1 MHRTQMALHLARPMA
16 ALGLP
21 LALLAM
27 TLPTLAQGL
36 PAAPGSYVSLTLTSC
51 RQTLQRG
58 QLGLW
63 DNCAFGT
70 QGASAAS
77 GSNVGGIL
85 RGATSSDV
93 AGALL
98 LAEVTSTWD
107 DRLTFLGGVM
117 PATAVFRYQLSGFM
131 SAAASGVS
139 SGAGNEV
146 LFRTFVRP
154 FGSWGVAS
162 SSNSNT
168 LNPTQL
174 VQTAGPQVSE
184 FLPVLQS
191 FSLPVSLQ
199 GVAIGRSL
207 DVSSL
212 LLVRSQ
218 AGNARDA
225 QASASANFSDATGLI
240 DLRFLDLQGTDI
252 TPQVQWSWDYG
263 TQFAPA
269 VPEPGTWALM
279 ALGLAGLVAS
289 ARRRALSA

>member
-1 MHRTQMALHLARPMA
+1 LCTVLGT
-16 ALGLP
+16 GLP
-21 LALLAM
+21 A
-27 TLPTLAQGL
+27 LAQGL
-36 PAAPGSYVSLTLTSC
+36 PAATSSYVNLTLSSC

-58 QLGLW
+58 QVGLW

-77 GSNVGGIL
+77 GSNVGGLL

-93 AGALL
+93 AGAFL

-131 SAAASGVS
+131 SASASGVS
-139 SGAGNEV
+139 SFAGNEA
-146 LFRTFVRP
+146 LFRAYVRP
-154 FGSWGVAS
+154 FGSWGVAAS
-162 SSNSNT
+162 FNSNT
-168 LNPTQL
+168 LNPTQSQ
-174 VQTAGPQVSE
+174 QTAGPPVNG
-184 FLPVLQS
+184 FLPVLQG

-199 GVAIGRSL
+199 GVAVGRSL
-207 DVSSL
+207 DVSTT

-225 QASASANFSDATGLI
+225 QASASANFSDGAGLI
-240 DLRFLDLQGTDI
+240 DLRFFDPQGLDI
-252 TPQVQWSWDYG
+252 TPQVQWAWDYG

-279 ALGLAGLVAS
+279 AMGMLALA
-289 ARRRALSA
+289 ARSQRHPRVQPAVV